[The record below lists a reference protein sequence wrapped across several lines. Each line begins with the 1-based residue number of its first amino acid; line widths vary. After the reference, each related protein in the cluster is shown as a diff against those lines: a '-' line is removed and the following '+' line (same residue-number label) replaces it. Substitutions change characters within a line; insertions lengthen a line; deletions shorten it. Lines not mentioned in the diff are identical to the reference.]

1 MQSCLY
7 CIDKTKP
14 INDICYEYSKSINRK
29 YHTLIDLW
37 FNKCTLGE
45 NCHVKNVQ
53 YFSFMFCSFNNQQ
66 KKKPNYIHVLVNQQ
80 FNKLPSFL
88 QLFTTSIQYGP
99 RGCIFNP
106 FQLGVFRITCVH
118 NDRSSP
124 RQSRTEL
131 ML

>member
-37 FNKCTLGE
+37 FNKCTLGKI
-45 NCHVKNVQ
+45 VMLKT
-53 YFSFMFCSFNNQQ
+53 FNISLLCFVALIINQ
-66 KKKPNYIHVLVNQQ
+66 KKPNYIHVLVNQQ
-80 FNKLPSFL
+80 FNKLPSSL